1 MPLANPYV
9 QRIPADV
16 KPKTPGLSIDIPVGD
31 TITPYT
37 ITAAAQAI
45 RLSLKTSDMRE
56 HKARKL
62 KVDAFLETVWNAL
75 RRDELVP
82 QSLNNCV
89 KLAEAMYLGWAE
101 SREARTDAIV
111 LDHTDKQPDGSYPV
125 LSLKQNIPPDTEPPE
140 FWAAMV
146 EKTEAQL
153 EALEDGE
160 LDTKD
165 LDTIIRKE
173 LLKLRGVMGTDPDT
187 MQILRREFLRA
198 MRDGYAQRKRT
209 ADGDFTP
216 DPKAKRFPEDFTGDD
231 MVKRPPRPASGVRI
245 TELVDDW
252 WEEARA
258 TGRSLATYES
268 YKLTFKHLA
277 AFLKH
282 DDAHRVRP
290 TDIVAFKDARLKS
303 GVSAGTVHLN
313 LAGLKAVF
321 EWARSNLK
329 VPTNPA
335 RDVKVTK
342 TKAVKLRDKD
352 FTEAEAIA
360 VLQHADK
367 VTATDARSAPHNV
380 LAKYWVPW
388 LCAYTGARVGEMVQ
402 LRPKD
407 LREDEK
413 LGCWVLTIHPE
424 AGTVKDKEVRE
435 VVLHSHLVE
444 RGFPEMVEACTARY
458 LFLPDT
464 NNFRR
469 TMKTVTGMLAD
480 FAREIVKDP
489 NVAPNHGW
497 RHSFKTRGRDAGISD
512 SVLDAICGH
521 TPQTQGGRYG
531 RVPLSTQAK
540 AMEVYPRYL

>member
-16 KPKTPGLSIDIPVGD
+16 KPKTAGLSLDIPVGD

-45 RLSLKTSDMRE
+45 RLSLKTTDTRE
-56 HKARKL
+56 RKARAL
-62 KVDAFLETVWNAL
+62 KVSAFLETVWNAL

-82 QSLNNCV
+82 QSLANCV
-89 KLAEAMYLGWAE
+89 KLAEAMYRGWAE
-101 SREARTDAIV
+101 SREARTDAIE
-111 LDHTDKQPDGSYPV
+111 LDMLTREPISI
-125 LSLKQNIPPDTEPPE
+125 KQNIPPDTEKPE
-140 FWAAMV
+140 VWAAMEEKV
-146 EKTEAQL
+146 EGQL
-153 EALEDGE
+153 EALEAGE
-160 LDTKD
+160 LGEAEAKD

-216 DPKAKRFPEDFTGDD
+216 DPKAKRFPEAFTEDGQP
-231 MVKRPPRPASGVRI
+231 KRPPRPASGVRL
-245 TELVDDW
+245 TELVDTW
-252 WEEARA
+252 WEEEARA
-258 TGRSLATYES
+258 AGRSQATYES
-268 YKLTFKHLA
+268 YKLTFKLLA

-282 DDAHRVRP
+282 DDAHRVQP
-290 TDIVAFKDARLKS
+290 ADIMAFRGHRIKA
-303 GVSAGTVHLN
+303 GVSPGTVRLN

-321 EWARSNLK
+321 EWAKDNLK

-335 RDVKVTK
+335 RDVKALQV
-342 TKAVKLRDKD
+342 KAVKLRDKD
-352 FTEAEAIA
+352 FTDEEAVA
-360 VLQHADK
+360 VLRHAN
-367 VTATDARSAPHNV
+367 TATGEGRNS

-388 LCAYTGARVGEMVQ
+388 LCAYTGARVGEMMQ
-402 LRPKD
+402 LRPQD
-407 LREDEK
+407 LRKDEA
-413 LGCWVLTIHPE
+413 LGCHILTIHPE

-435 VVLHSHLVE
+435 VVLHAHLVE
-444 RGFPEMVEACTARY
+444 RGFPEVVEACVDGH
-458 LFLPDT
+458 LFLPPT
-464 NNFRR
+464 NNMRR
-469 TMKTVTGMLAD
+469 TMKTATGMLTD
-480 FAREIVKDP
+480 FVREVVKDP

-521 TPQTQGGRYG
+521 TPQTEGGRYG

-540 AMEVYPRYL
+540 AMEIYPRYL